1 MALVVLLS
9 RCPVCCCDGR
19 AISEGAALC
28 MCVVR
33 ERGATVALVAQPHVT
48 GFHGL
53 DYQQTLYC
61 DIHNTYTYGCT
72 VLAIQSAQKV

>member
-1 MALVVLLS
+1 
-9 RCPVCCCDGR
+9 
-19 AISEGAALC
+19 

>member
-1 MALVVLLS
+1 
-9 RCPVCCCDGR
+9 
-19 AISEGAALC
+19 

-53 DYQQTLYC
+53 DYQQKLYC
-61 DIHNTYTYGCT
+61 DIHIGNPIRPKSVSPHQYTHHTQASNLSCKYYASY
-72 VLAIQSAQKV
+72 LRL